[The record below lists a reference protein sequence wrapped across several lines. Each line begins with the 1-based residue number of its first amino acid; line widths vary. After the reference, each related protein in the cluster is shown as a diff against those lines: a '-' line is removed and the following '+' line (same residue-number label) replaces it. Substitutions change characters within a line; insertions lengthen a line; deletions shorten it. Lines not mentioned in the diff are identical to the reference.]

1 VSTVVRLDDAVVT
14 AGRFPVLTGLTLT
27 ARAGECLV
35 LEGPNGAGK
44 TSALRLIGGLE
55 SLARG
60 SGEVCGIDLR
70 RGDRREIRRHCGWLG
85 HEGSFYDDLTVRE
98 NLTFAARAGG
108 FDLAGLA
115 TSVEAVGLSQRLD
128 VRAALL
134 SAGQRRRLGIAWL
147 VMRRPSIWL
156 LDEPIAAL
164 DTSARIFLQVILE
177 DALAKGAC
185 VILSAHDNTMEL
197 RAPVSRLT
205 IVGGRIEMGESS

>member
-1 VSTVVRLDDAVVT
+1 MVRLDDAVVT

-164 DTSARIFLQVILE
+164 DTSARIFLQGILE
-177 DALAKGAC
+177 DALAKG
-185 VILSAHDNTMEL
+185 VLSLIH
-197 RAPVSRLT
+197 
-205 IVGGRIEMGESS
+205 I